1 MTKKERHRPKT
12 HGDGP
17 SSSLD
22 VAMVTT
28 KYKAVRKPFHVSP
41 IHKFIARVP

>member
-1 MTKKERHRPKT
+1 MTKKERHRPEIY
-12 HGDGP
+12 GNGP
-17 SSSLD
+17 SSGLD
-22 VAMVTT
+22 VAMVTA